1 MSDMTIGKLAAQ
13 AGVNIE
19 TVRYYHRIG
28 LLAEPPRTGAY
39 RHYGE
44 EDLQHLYFIRRAKEA
59 GFSLD
64 EIREL
69 LHLDAVTDRARIR
82 AMATL
87 RLQEVQARIQDM
99 QLLAT
104 RLQDLVSQ
112 CADEKAHA
120 CCPIVE
126 TFKG

>member
-1 MSDMTIGKLAAQ
+1 MSDMTIGKLATQ
-13 AGVNIE
+13 AGVSVE

-28 LLAEPPRTGAY
+28 LLLEPPRTGAY

-44 EDLQHLYFIRRAKEA
+44 EDIQQLHFIRRAKEA
-59 GFSLD
+59 GFSLE

-69 LHLDAVTDRARIR
+69 LHLDAVTDRRRIR
-82 AMATL
+82 AMAAA
-87 RLQEVQARIQDM
+87 RLQDIQARIHDM
-99 QLLAT
+99 QLLAE

-112 CADEKAHA
+112 CADEEHHA

-126 TFKG
+126 TFKS